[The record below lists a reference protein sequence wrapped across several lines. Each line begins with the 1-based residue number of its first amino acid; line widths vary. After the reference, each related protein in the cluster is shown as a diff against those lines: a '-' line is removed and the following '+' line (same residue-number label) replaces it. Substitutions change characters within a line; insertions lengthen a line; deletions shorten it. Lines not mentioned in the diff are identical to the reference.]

1 MSQSLENKF
10 LTNGSGLG
18 FPNNPAQPIPAGVGP
33 SAADKLSTLHDLY
46 SYDGNPN
53 SSKVDPR
60 FLNTSETGIASLP
73 APTGLQV
80 FTGPQNTGAAAA
92 GFNQYSSLSTYD
104 TFILGQGAIQ
114 SISER

>member
-1 MSQSLENKF
+1 MAQSLENKF

-18 FPNNPAQPIPAGVGP
+18 FPNNPTQPIPAGVGP
-33 SAADKLSTLHDLY
+33 SPAAKGSTLHDLY

-60 FLNTSETGIASLP
+60 FINTSKTGVASLP

-80 FTGPQNTGAAAA
+80 FTGPSNLLAAGA

-104 TFILGQGAIQ
+104 TFILGQGAI
-114 SISER
+114 